1 MLGQAGPRF
10 LASIVVLSVIA
21 SVLALLIMAPRLYL
35 AMSRDRIF
43 PSALAARTQMTQSP
57 IRATALLAV
66 LASVFVFVA
75 SFQEIVAYF
84 MCTTLV
90 FIALAAGA
98 LVVVRRR
105 GPAAVAFHAPGY
117 PITPILFVLLVLGV
131 VVRQESRAMNGLRLL
146 ALVDAMLLTDRRS
159 ATHG

>member
-1 MLGQAGPRF
+1 
-10 LASIVVLSVIA
+10 
-21 SVLALLIMAPRLYL
+21 
-35 AMSRDRIF
+35 
-43 PSALAARTQMTQSP
+43 MTQSP

-117 PITPILFVLLVLGV
+117 PITPIFFVLLVLGV
-131 VVRQESRAMNGLRLL
+131 VVLVSINRPVEALAGFVVVLLGIPAYRLF
-146 ALVDAMLLTDRRS
+146 VKNHER
-159 ATHG
+159 